1 MFGPWLSTTGPRR
14 RRERSAPAGR
24 DETSGAGS
32 GGGADPDGTGRA
44 PDGTS
49 RPLHGAGGGRDDA
62 AHQRVRDLAAAA
74 RVATGPEARAR
85 AGTELRHALRG
96 LCDLVLADGM
106 AGPDLGGP
114 VRGLAAAMPFP
125 VVVTVD
131 VGPAA
136 NAVASTAY
144 AVICEAL
151 ANVAGHAHA
160 RRAVVT
166 VQRHGRTVQVA
177 VADDGVGG
185 AQPVIGGGI
194 VMVAARVAALGGLL
208 HLDSPAGS
216 GTHLT
221 VELPAG

>member
-1 MFGPWLSTTGPRR
+1 MGMFGLWLSAPGPRR
-14 RRERSAPAGR
+14 RRERSAAAGR
-24 DETSGAGS
+24 GETS
-32 GGGADPDGTGRA
+32 GGGADPDRTGRS
-44 PDGTS
+44 PDGT
-49 RPLHGAGGGRDDA
+49 GGGRDDA
-62 AHQRVRDLAAAA
+62 AHRRVRDLAAAA
-74 RVATGPEARAR
+74 RAATDPEARAR

-106 AGPDLGGP
+106 AGPDLGAS
-114 VRGLAAAMPFP
+114 VRGLAAAMPFR

-131 VGPAA
+131 VAPAP
-136 NAVASTAY
+136 AVATTAY

-151 ANVAGHAHA
+151 ANVAGHAQA

-166 VQRHGRTVQVA
+166 VRRHGRTVQVA